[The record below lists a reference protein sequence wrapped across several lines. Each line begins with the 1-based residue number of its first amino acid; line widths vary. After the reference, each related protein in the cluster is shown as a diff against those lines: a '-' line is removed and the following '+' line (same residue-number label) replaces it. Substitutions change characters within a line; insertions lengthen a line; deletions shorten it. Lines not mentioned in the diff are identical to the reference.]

1 MQVRAKAIAMQPC
14 RKDRHFG
21 MDWLRIGAF
30 QLLILYHVGM
40 TFVPWDYHVKLASLD
55 WVSVLMQLT
64 SPWRL
69 SLLFV
74 VSGYASAALLARS
87 GSAGAFFRQ
96 RLLRLTPAGEAL
108 EVGIFE
114 DLRQNMARAYAASG
128 GAAVAGYWTVLQHL
142 MGDDARVQF
151 AALAS

>member
-1 MQVRAKAIAMQPC
+1 MQPC

-30 QLLILYHVGM
+30 QLLILYHIGM

-55 WVSVLMQLT
+55 WVTVLMQLT

-74 VSGYASAALLARS
+74 VSGYASAALLTRS
-87 GSAGAFFRQ
+87 PSAGAFFRQ
-96 RLLRLTPAGEAL
+96 RLARLGLPFL
-108 EVGIFE
+108 FGIAVIVPVQPWVQ
-114 DLRQNMARAYAASG
+114 LVTQNHYPFGFWTFFTRHYWSFGTLARIPSK
-128 GAAVAGYWTVLQHL
+128 L
-142 MGDDARVQF
+142 
-151 AALAS
+151 LA